1 VTSAS
6 ALRSPLATGRDWR
19 RYLTLWRRWVRR
31 DFDARYRRSALSGA
45 WAIAQPLAITGVYC
59 FIFGAIFDQTGGDL
73 PYLSFFLAGMVAFR
87 PVASAISMTTSLSDN
102 HSLLSHTSFPREL
115 VPLSQVTSSSIE
127 LVSIVPALVVV
138 GLVQGV
144 GLHPTI
150 LLAPLVLAG
159 ILCTSAAVCV
169 ALSTAQVFVRD
180 VQFVAGFGVQA
191 LFFASPISYQPEQ
204 VPEALRWVGALN
216 PVAVYAEAL
225 RDVVLRGDLPN
236 WALLGPHL
244 LLAPIALALAVAH
257 LRAVGHRI
265 VDLA

>member
-1 VTSAS
+1 MSRTTERTSA
-6 ALRSPLATGRDWR
+6 LDRRQYLA
-19 RYLTLWRRWVRR
+19 LWRRWVER
-31 DFDARYRRSALSGA
+31 DIQARYRRSALSSV
-45 WAIAQPLAITGVYC
+45 WAILQPLAVTGVYC
-59 FIFGAIFDQTGGDL
+59 FIFGVIFDQTGGDL

-87 PVASAISMTTSLSDN
+87 PISTAVTLNTCLSDN

-115 VPLSQVTSSSIE
+115 IPLSQVTSAGIE
-127 LVSIVPALVVV
+127 LLSIVPALVVV
-138 GLVQGV
+138 SLVQGV
-144 GLHPTI
+144 ELHWTI
-150 LLAPLVLAG
+150 LLTPLVLAG
-159 ILCTSAAVCV
+159 VMCTAAAVCV

-204 VPEALRWVGALN
+204 VPSALRWLGTVN

-236 WALLGPHL
+236 WPL
-244 LLAPIALALAVAH
+244 LLAHLALAPALLWLAIAH
-257 LRAVGHRI
+257 LRSVGHRI